1 METNWV
7 VRDSPFVAFPQEP
20 VNAILGESP
29 EASVAFALDVGAEII
44 FYFGIFPERRTNFM
58 DTNTL
63 VRVVAGVL
71 IVVIAAII
79 ISRRKKAV

>member
-1 METNWV
+1 M
-7 VRDSPFVAFPQEP
+7 
-20 VNAILGESP
+20 LGR
-29 EASVAFALDVGAEII
+29 EII